1 MLNDNQPELNE
12 KNTADEM
19 TGKAS
24 SEDRIENQNS
34 DGNTENDLVQ
44 KLEEEIKKK
53 EKEYEEL
60 LDRTQR
66 LAAEYDN
73 FRKRTQKEKEKLYD
87 DAICDVASKFLGVV
101 DNLERALQAVQD
113 GKENGLRDGVNLV
126 YRQIVDVL
134 EKLSIKPI
142 EAVGKPFDPELHNAV
157 MHVEDESL
165 EENVVAEEFQ
175 KGYIY
180 KDEIVIRHSMVKVAN

>member
-66 LAAEYDN
+66 LAAEYDHY
-73 FRKRTQKEKEKLYD
+73 RKRTQKEKEKLYD
-87 DAICDVASKFLGVV
+87 DAVCDVASKFLGVV

-165 EENVVAEEFQ
+165 E
-175 KGYIY
+175 K
-180 KDEIVIRHSMVKVAN
+180 